1 MPPEKRNYRVR
12 LCGYTYSSITRVN
25 GILCGIR
32 QYILGTCRASSAPEL
47 FFWCGQLHCQLRSS
61 AGKGFSKWCPGGE
74 LLKDF
79 DLSQGSYTRDIAHVR
94 HSVEAAIDSHVA
106 FLNPELLYMRSVDIQ
121 ITERCSMKCLDC
133 SNLMHLYQH
142 PINFDSDDIKSWVD
156 GFCRNIDRVGEAR
169 VIGGEPFMNKNAAEL
184 VRHCAEKPQFQ
195 RVTIFTNGTISLT
208 QKQLDLMRH
217 PKVVF
222 LITPATRVE
231 KKHESIP
238 SALNQRYS
246 LRVAE
251 GQWLD
256 RLRAY
261 PTPAEPGRSKRR
273 RSSSNLLRQQA
284 VHDFAGQFVP
294 LFVKPMLWA

>member
-1 MPPEKRNYRVR
+1 
-12 LCGYTYSSITRVN
+12 
-25 GILCGIR
+25 
-32 QYILGTCRASSAPEL
+32 
-47 FFWCGQLHCQLRSS
+47 
-61 AGKGFSKWCPGGE
+61 
-74 LLKDF
+74 
-79 DLSQGSYTRDIAHVR
+79 
-94 HSVEAAIDSHVA
+94 
-106 FLNPELLYMRSVDIQ
+106 MRSVDIQ

-222 LITPATRVE
+222 LITQLRGLKRSMKAFKRPQG
-231 KKHESIP
+231 
-238 SALNQRYS
+238 QRYS

-256 RLRAY
+256 RLGISY
-261 PTPAEPGRSKRR
+261 PSRTGRSAQKEFFKPAAATSCSR
-273 RSSSNLLRQQA
+273 
-284 VHDFAGQFVP
+284 FAGQFVRCSWA
-294 LFVKPMLWA
+294 MLWAWSFHGFWEDMSTSCRKEVRDELGRFMNDLPFLKGCDFCPGGWMIRNYSGRRPKSRYLPKAGDNQIKRSFDSVRSTEILPGVLWSF